1 VVKILSWMITLP
13 LGLIIIVFSI
23 ANRTP
28 VEVSIWPLPFTAD
41 IPLYI
46 ISLIALVSG
55 VVWGGVSAWLAAGHI
70 RKRSREN
77 LRRAE
82 HAEQD
87 LKQAQARL
95 VQLEQAEKDRTRSAL
110 PVSVDAA

>member
-1 VVKILSWMITLP
+1 MVKILSWMITLP

-23 ANRTP
+23 ANRAP
-28 VEVSIWPLPFTAD
+28 VEVSIWPLPFTAE

-46 ISLIALVSG
+46 ISLIALVAG
-55 VVWGGVSAWLAAGHI
+55 VVWGGISAWLAAGYI
-70 RKRSREN
+70 RKRARDN

-87 LKQAQARL
+87 LKQTQARL
-95 VQLEQAEKDRTRSAL
+95 NQLEQAEKDRTRTTL
-110 PVSVDAA
+110 PVSADAA